1 LEIILNWMERGLI
14 SEEHRGY
21 FAQTPVLTVFGLVDL
36 GLDLL

>member
-1 LEIILNWMERGLI
+1 LIL
-14 SEEHRGY
+14 EEHRGY